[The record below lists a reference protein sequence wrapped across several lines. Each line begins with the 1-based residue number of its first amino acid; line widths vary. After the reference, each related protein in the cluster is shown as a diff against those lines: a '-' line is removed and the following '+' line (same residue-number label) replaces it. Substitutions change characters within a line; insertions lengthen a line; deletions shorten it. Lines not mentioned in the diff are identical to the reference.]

1 MEENNSP
8 EQKITL
14 FLSKTKEALSLAPK
28 AFASGGEGS
37 LFRILSPEKY
47 SDRVAKIYH
56 PHKRTA
62 EKLAK
67 LELLIKDPLG
77 QGEEGVAPSF
87 IWPQAILQNE
97 KEEQIGVMMPL
108 AQGKKLEL
116 LCLPKL
122 PKKIDGAWKRLAFDQ
137 EGNQKLRL
145 KIAFNLANALRQ
157 LQAKKKYVLVD
168 LKAENILVQPN
179 GQIAIVDVDSLQIS
193 DGEQF
198 FKAAVATPE
207 YSAPEYYQS
216 PKIKRFEH
224 SWDNFALAVILYKLF
239 LGIHPFAASAKGKYA
254 GKVSLHE
261 KIEAGLYVHHP
272 KAKEW
277 LQFLPPPHKKYHEL
291 PQGLQNLFAKTFVAG
306 LNQPEKRA
314 RPEDFCEQL
323 LEEIGDWA
331 FLFNFEAQ
339 KGEAKI
345 KRLELAAKEI
355 ELPEEQESEE
365 LHLFPPTYQKIFSQ
379 KGNFLEEETL
389 TSPSGCLN
397 LLGYISYL
405 PFIGLLVVSLIHL
418 ILAFN
423 GWLYLMGSL
432 IGAFFIYVFAETLA
446 KNKGAILSHFFSFS
460 GKAGAL
466 GLILWSLSFFSMPE
480 FYSLN
485 DLYDLIYWS
494 IWTASSFALA
504 KILTS
509 QESNKGA
516 LQENTGVL
524 LQATALGLAVYIVFY
539 VFDYSFAYL
548 TMGASILFPELL
560 TILAPY
566 FIFAVIGYLL
576 GWRLKKASTKGL
588 PSPVQLINDYNKKL
602 QGLQKQYN
610 LAEEQ
615 LIAFA
620 TDYKERARLYF
631 DDWFNQRLKTTR
643 HFLQDYEQLLQAQ
656 AAAREESETFL
667 LQSVHHLH
675 PIFKGMRSF
684 SQVSQKMKL
693 LASQAKKEEVKQ
705 IKNELIRLLHQSQ
718 AIYINYLQE
727 KQPHYKKA
735 EKTLSDFTAEL
746 EHDYQKEKEKYFAS
760 ATEELK
766 KIKLQ
771 EKLSLN
777 DFLNQLDKLEAEK
790 EALLPLEHKD

>member
-8 EQKITL
+8 KQKITL
-14 FLSKTKEALSLAPK
+14 FLTETKETLSLAPK

-67 LELLIKDPLG
+67 LELLIKDPLL
-77 QGEEGVAPSF
+77 QGKEGVAPSF
-87 IWPQAILQNE
+87 IWPEALLQNE
-97 KEEQIGVMMPL
+97 KGEQIGLMMPM

-122 PKKIDGAWKRLAFDQ
+122 PKKISRNWKPLAFDQ

-168 LKAENILVQPN
+168 LKAENILIQPN

-216 PKIKRFEH
+216 PKIKRFDH

-261 KIEAGLYVHHP
+261 KIEARLYVHHP

-277 LQFLPPPHKKYHEL
+277 LQFLPPIHKKYHEL
-291 PQGLQNLFAKTFVAG
+291 PQGLQNLFAKTFVEG
-306 LNQPEKRA
+306 LDQPEKRA

-339 KGEAKI
+339 KGEEKI

-355 ELPEEQESEE
+355 KPPEED

-389 TSPSGCLN
+389 SSPSGCLN

-418 ILAFN
+418 VLAFD

-446 KNKGAILSHFFSFS
+446 KNKSANWGRFLSFS
-460 GKAGAL
+460 GKASAL
-466 GLILWSLSFFSMPE
+466 GLILWSLSFFSMPG
-480 FYSLN
+480 FDSLN

-504 KILTS
+504 KILIS
-509 QESNKGA
+509 QESHKGA

-524 LQATALGLAVYIVFY
+524 LQATALGLTVYIVFY

-548 TMGASILFPELL
+548 TSGSSILFPELL
-560 TILAPY
+560 NILTPY
-566 FIFAVIGYLL
+566 FIFAIIGYFL

-602 QGLQKQYN
+602 LVLQKQYD
-610 LAEEQ
+610 LAEER
-615 LIAFA
+615 LIDFA
-620 TDYKERARLYF
+620 TSYKESAQLYF
-631 DDWFNQRLKTTR
+631 DDWFNKRLKTAT

-667 LQSVHHLH
+667 LQSAHHLH
-675 PIFKGMRSF
+675 PIFKGIRSF

-693 LASQAKKEEVKQ
+693 LKKEEVRE

-727 KQPHYKKA
+727 KQPHYKMA
-735 EKTLSDFTAEL
+735 EKNLSDFEAKL
-746 EHDYQKEKEKYFAS
+746 ENDYQKEKEKHFAAAS
-760 ATEELK
+760 EGFEE
-766 KIKLQ
+766 IKLE

-777 DFLNQLDKLEAEK
+777 DFLKQLHELEAEK

>member
-1 MEENNSP
+1 MSE
-8 EQKITL
+8 
-14 FLSKTKEALSLAPK
+14 TKEALSLAPK

-77 QGEEGVAPSF
+77 QGEEGIAPSF

-122 PKKIDGAWKRLAFDQ
+122 PKKIDGAWKRLAFDR

-157 LQAKKKYVLVD
+157 LQSKKKYVLVD

-207 YSAPEYYQS
+207 YSAPEYYQL
-216 PKIKRFEH
+216 PKIKRFDH

-239 LGIHPFAASAKGKYA
+239 LGIHPFAASAKGEYA
-254 GKVSLHE
+254 KRVSLHE
-261 KIEAGLYVHHP
+261 KIEARLYVHHP

-277 LQFLPPPHKKYHEL
+277 LQFLPPPHEKYHEL
-291 PQGLQNLFAKTFVAG
+291 PQGLQNLLAKTFVEG
-306 LNQPEKRA
+306 LDQPEKRA
-314 RPEDFCEQL
+314 SPEDFCEQL
-323 LEEIGDWA
+323 LEEIRDWA

-339 KGEAKI
+339 KGEEKI

-355 ELPEEQESEE
+355 KPPEEELEE

-379 KGNFLEEETL
+379 KGSFLGEETL

-418 ILAFN
+418 VLAFD

-432 IGAFFIYVFAETLA
+432 ISAFFIYVFAETLA
-446 KNKGAILSHFFSFS
+446 KNKSAIWNRFFSFS

-466 GLILWSLSFFSMPE
+466 GLILWSLSFFSMPG

-504 KILTS
+504 KILIS
-509 QESNKGA
+509 QESHKGA
-516 LQENTGVL
+516 LQENAGVL

-539 VFDYSFAYL
+539 VFDYSFAYF
-548 TMGASILFPELL
+548 TSDSSILFSELL

-602 QGLQKQYN
+602 LDLQKHYN

-615 LIAFA
+615 LIDFA
-620 TDYKERARLYF
+620 VGYKESAQLYF
-631 DDWFNQRLKTTR
+631 DDWFNKRLKTAT
-643 HFLQDYEQLLQAQ
+643 HFLRDYEQLLQAQ
-656 AAAREESETFL
+656 AAARKESETFL
-667 LQSVHHLH
+667 LQSAHHLH

-693 LASQAKKEEVKQ
+693 LASQAKKEEVRE

-718 AIYINYLQE
+718 AIYINYLQG
-727 KQPHYKKA
+727 KQPYYKVA
-735 EKTLSDFTAEL
+735 EKKLSNFEAEL
-746 EHDYQKEKEKYFAS
+746 ENDYQKEKEKHFAAAS
-760 ATEELK
+760 EGFEEIELE
-766 KIKLQ
+766 

-777 DFLNQLDKLEAEK
+777 DFLKQLHELKAEK